1 MLMSVLR
8 SEGHGTTY
16 IGEVRTV
23 VTFHQP
29 RWLGIRDF
37 TNFTLDHAIEL
48 GFFSFDKTNLETL
61 VLWTFKNFITMKTEE
76 SFSRVLSSYG
86 KRMRYLDR

>member
-1 MLMSVLR
+1 MLMSILR

-29 RWLGIRDF
+29 RWFGIGDF

-86 KRMRYLDR
+86 NRTR